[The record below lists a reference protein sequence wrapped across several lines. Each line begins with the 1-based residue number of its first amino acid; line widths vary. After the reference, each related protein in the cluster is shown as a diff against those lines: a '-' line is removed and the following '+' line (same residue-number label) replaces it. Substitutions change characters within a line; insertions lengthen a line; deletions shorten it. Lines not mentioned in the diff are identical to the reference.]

1 MTDEG
6 PQDDVTGFGPPIQG
20 AYRRP
25 PYPTSDATP
34 PYGAPQPPPPFG
46 QAPYGQAPY
55 GQAPFGQPPY
65 GQAPFGQSPY
75 GQQPYQ
81 QYGYQ
86 ATGSLNPFD
95 QRGTTILI
103 LGVLGLVLCQLL
115 APVAWV
121 MGRNLEAEAT
131 TAGWPEP
138 TTGKA
143 GRICGIIGTAIL
155 AIPVVLLLVFFVV
168 ALIGGIAGS

>member
-1 MTDEG
+1 MTDER
-6 PQDDVTGFGPPIQG
+6 PQDDATGFGRPMQG
-20 AYRRP
+20 EYSRP
-25 PYPTSDATP
+25 PYPTPEAAP

-46 QAPYGQAPY
+46 QPPYGQP
-55 GQAPFGQPPY
+55 PFGQPP
-65 GQAPFGQSPY
+65 FGPTPY

-86 ATGSLNPFD
+86 PTGSLNPFD

-103 LGVLGLVLCQLL
+103 LGILGLVLCQLL

-121 MGRNLEAEAT
+121 MGRNLQAEAT